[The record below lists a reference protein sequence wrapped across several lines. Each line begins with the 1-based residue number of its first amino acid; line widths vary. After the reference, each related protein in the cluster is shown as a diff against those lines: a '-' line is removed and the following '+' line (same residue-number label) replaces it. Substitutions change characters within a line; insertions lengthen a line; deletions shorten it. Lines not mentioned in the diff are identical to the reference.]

1 MTIYSGF
8 SHLKWWF
15 SIVML
20 VYQRVYDFWGSG
32 NCMWTAFCWIHPV
45 NGKPPIWIICINLH
59 GGLNQQKTQP
69 ADRHRWVNIGYEL
82 VLRNLL
88 RHVHSA
94 AKNAMSIWDF
104 VGIEDSAWSIHDL
117 RQNSWD
123 PGVVA
128 LPGLQR
134 KHRVKVGQLDRLWSK
149 LLGGEDSWW
158 THQL

>member
-59 GGLNQQKTQP
+59 GDSTSRRLNQQIAIAGST
-69 ADRHRWVNIGYEL
+69 L
-82 VLRNLL
+82 VTNSYFEIFC
-88 RHVHSA
+88 V
-94 AKNAMSIWDF
+94 MSIQQLKMLCPYEILLASKIQRDQFMTWDRTH
-104 VGIEDSAWSIHDL
+104 GIQAWLPSRASSESTGWRLDNWIDCGP
-117 RQNSWD
+117 NS
-123 PGVVA
+123 
-128 LPGLQR
+128 
-134 KHRVKVGQLDRLWSK
+134 
-149 LLGGEDSWW
+149 
-158 THQL
+158 